1 MTVTTW
7 VAANTGLPS
16 IYSDTPIRVVAADGR
31 LLSDGTRPVLF
42 SDALAAPG
50 VPTTYTVGSS
60 TVTLTR
66 RDDGHMLT
74 DLSGRGRV
82 PLAWL
87 GDDGDEYGLRVAFHE
102 SVARRSPLVRY
113 ALRPAAPRGTL
124 KVRTRAKGTLALRS
138 LVETRGYV
146 VAVHSPVACDIPD
159 CDVKPVRVVV
169 FSGASSARS
178 ARVDHA
184 VREWDL
190 PYRGVDAREMMRLCS
205 GSAPVVTWGD
215 WEAYR
220 ASSGDLADHSVVE
233 LAHLIAGMPS

>member
-7 VAANTGLPS
+7 VATSTGLPS
-16 IYSDTPIRVVAADGR
+16 IYSDTPVRVVAADGR
-31 LLSDGTRPVLF
+31 LLADGTTPVLL

-50 VPTTYTVGSS
+50 VPATYTVGSS

-74 DLSGRGRV
+74 DLAGRGRV
-82 PLAWL
+82 QLAWL
-87 GDDGDEYGLRVAFHE
+87 GDDEDEYDLRVAFHE
-102 SVARRSPLVRY
+102 TSARRSPVVRY

-124 KVRTRAKGTLALRS
+124 KVRTMADATLALRS
-138 LVETRGYV
+138 LVEARGYM
-146 VAVHSPVACDIPD
+146 VAVHSPAACDIAD
-159 CDVKPVRVVV
+159 CDVEPVRVVV

-190 PYRGVDAREMMRLCS
+190 PYRGVDARELTRLRS
-205 GSAPVVTWGD
+205 GCAPVVTWGE
-215 WEAYR
+215 WMEYR
-220 ASSGDLADHSVVE
+220 ASSGDRADYSYVE
-233 LAHLIAGMPS
+233 LASLIAGMPS